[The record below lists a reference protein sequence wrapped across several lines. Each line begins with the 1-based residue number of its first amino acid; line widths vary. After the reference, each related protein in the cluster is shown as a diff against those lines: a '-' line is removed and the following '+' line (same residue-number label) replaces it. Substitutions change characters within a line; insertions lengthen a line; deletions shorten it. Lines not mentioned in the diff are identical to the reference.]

1 MLTELP
7 EADAT
12 GEIAGIFAEIRHYYA
27 TPYVSSIHRHLATR
41 PGVLEW
47 SWELA
52 SPAFRNGTAQETG
65 WRIAADA
72 GLKPLSPIPRDVLA
86 VWGVADRDVPTL
98 RAIAESFTRVA
109 PLNLVYGGILRE
121 VALGAEPGGGALSGA
136 QWTPPPALPDP
147 PPMVD
152 TTQLGDAER
161 AVLQRFL
168 SGSGNTA
175 FVPGLYRMLAHWPG
189 LLAHF
194 AVELGPRFRS
204 DEKTTAA
211 AELLRKIDEAVAGI
225 RKSLPRPHRP
235 APSREEA
242 AHLVRMIDGYRV
254 TSPEMILFGRL
265 IRDALPTGDVT

>member
-1 MLTELP
+1 MLTELA
-7 EADAT
+7 EAEAT
-12 GEIAGIFAEIRHYYA
+12 GEIAEIFAEIRHYYA

-52 SPAFRNGTAQETG
+52 SPAFRSGIAHDAG
-65 WRIAADA
+65 WGIAADA
-72 GLKPLSPIPRDVLA
+72 GLVPLSPIPRDVLA
-86 VWGVADRDVPTL
+86 VWGVSDRDVPIL

-121 VALGAEPGGGALSGA
+121 VALGAVPGGGMSSGA
-136 QWTPPPALPDP
+136 RWTPPPALPDP
-147 PPMVD
+147 PSMVNAA
-152 TTQLGDAER
+152 QLGDAER

-168 SGSGNTA
+168 SGTGNTA
-175 FVPGLYRMLAHWPG
+175 FVPGLYRMLAHWPS

-204 DEKTTAA
+204 DEKTVAA
-211 AELLRKIDEAVAGI
+211 AELLRKIDEAVAGVL
-225 RKSLPRPHRP
+225 KSLPAPRRP